1 MREIKPQGKVYLV
14 GAGCGGEE
22 LLTLKALDCIK
33 NAQVIIYD
41 SLVDEDILLNARK
54 DCEKIYVGKRFGK
67 PSPLQGEIH
76 EIILNKAL

>member
-33 NAQVIIYD
+33 NA
-41 SLVDEDILLNARK
+41 
-54 DCEKIYVGKRFGK
+54 
-67 PSPLQGEIH
+67 
-76 EIILNKAL
+76 